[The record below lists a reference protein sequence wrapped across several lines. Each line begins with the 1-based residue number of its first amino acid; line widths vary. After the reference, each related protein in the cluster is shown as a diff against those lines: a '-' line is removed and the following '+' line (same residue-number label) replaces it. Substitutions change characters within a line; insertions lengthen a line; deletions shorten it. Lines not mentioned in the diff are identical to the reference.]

1 MYNLD
6 IKKVVIYLLP
16 TVLRKPRIIAY
27 LNAISIP
34 FESVLNALSNYRLML
49 NKEVAITPQKCY
61 LRKFLNDKFD
71 VNLRR
76 ILIEDSVSLPI
87 TYVFLESENSPKFL
101 PFYLSDTEGV
111 NFIVKVPISLQNIEN
126 QIIDFINKYK
136 LPSKKFRIEYI

>member
-6 IKKVVIYLLP
+6 VKKVVLYLLP
-16 TVLRKPRIIAY
+16 TVLRKPRLIAFI
-27 LNAISIP
+27 NALSIP
-34 FESVLNALSNYRLML
+34 FESTLNVLGNYRLRL

-76 ILIEDSVSLPI
+76 ILVEDSVSLPT
-87 TYVFLESENSPKFL
+87 TYIFLESENNPKFL
-101 PFYLSDTEGV
+101 PFFLSDTEGV
-111 NFIVKVPISLQNIEN
+111 NFIVKVPISLQNIES

-136 LPSKKFRIEYI
+136 LPSKSFRLEYI

>member
-6 IKKVVIYLLP
+6 VKKVVIYLLP
-16 TVLRKPRIIAY
+16 TVLRKPRLIAFI
-27 LNAISIP
+27 NALSIP
-34 FESVLNALSNYRLML
+34 FESTLNILSNYRLRL

-76 ILIEDSVSLPI
+76 ILIEESVSLPT
-87 TYVFLESENSPKFL
+87 TYIFLESENNPKFL
-101 PFYLSDTEGV
+101 PFFLSDTEGV
-111 NFIVKVPISLQNIEN
+111 NFIVKVPISLQNIES

-136 LPSKKFRIEYI
+136 LPSKSFRLEYI